1 MKVILGSA
9 GDKIDEW
16 LSTDKDTLD
25 ITKLSDW
32 QKHFELD
39 SIDMMLAEHV
49 WEHLSIEDGILA
61 AENCYKYLRRRGH
74 IRIAVPDGY
83 SPHQDYIEHVK
94 VGKCGHMVLYNHDA
108 LGALLTGVGFVILKM
123 EYWKEDGAFFTRPWK
138 EEDGH
143 IKRSVRNDWRNVD
156 GKVRYTSL
164 IIDAGKGE
172 VNTG

>member
-1 MKVILGSA
+1 MKIILGSA
-9 GDKIDEW
+9 DEKIEGW

-32 QKHFELD
+32 QKHFEVD

-49 WEHLSIEDGILA
+49 WEHLTVEEGIEA
-61 AENCYKYLRRRGH
+61 ARNCYIYLRRRGH
-74 IRIAVPDGY
+74 IRIVVPDGY
-83 SPHQDYIEHVK
+83 SPHKDYIENVK
-94 VGKCGHMVLYNHDA
+94 VGVHDHKVLYNHNT
-108 LGALLTGVGFVILKM
+108 LGDVLEFVGFVILKM
-123 EYWKEDGAFFTRPWK
+123 EYWKEDGTFFTRPWK

-164 IIDAGKGE
+164 IIDAGKEE